1 MTYILVVD
9 DEQEIAELLG
19 DILDDEGYTVRCAH
33 TALAALAIAEEHP
46 PKLILFDMTLP
57 DLDGTDFINRYR
69 SLAGPPVPLV
79 ALSGI
84 ADLRAQAIR
93 DRHAA
98 GDHRWGAGPTE
109 RHALRPIVAAGSRVD
124 RIRAS
129 CPA

>member
-1 MTYILVVD
+1 MTYVLVVD

-57 DLDGTDFINRYR
+57 DLDGADFINRYR

-84 ADLRAQAIR
+84 ADLAERANEIGADAYVLKPFEI
-93 DRHAA
+93 DTLLETIA
-98 GDHRWGAGPTE
+98 G
-109 RHALRPIVAAGSRVD
+109 ALARLNGTRFAQ
-124 RIRAS
+124 
-129 CPA
+129 